1 MTRLAYLG
9 PAGTFT
15 EQAAAEFDPSAEL
28 VAFASEHA
36 VASAIEDD
44 KADRGVLPVENSL
57 DGSVTGTLDVLV
69 HDSELLICGEVVLP
83 IELCLI
89 AQPGTNEAD
98 VRVIYSKPIAL
109 NQCRKFLERN
119 YPKARQAS
127 SMSTTSAVQ
136 KIMTESG
143 SAAIGAERA
152 AEVYGAQVLAR
163 GVQDSVYNE
172 TRFVV
177 LGESDVAATGHDKT
191 SIAFAVSHDRA
202 GTLVEVLH
210 EFSDRSINL
219 TKIESRPS
227 REELGIYIFLIDMEG
242 HRTDPPVAEALAA
255 VEKIASFYRVL
266 GSYPRYADARDS

>member
-1 MTRLAYLG
+1 MPRLAYLG

-15 EQAAAEFDPSAEL
+15 EQAAAKHDPTAEL
-28 VAFASEHA
+28 VPFPSEHA
-36 VASAIEDD
+36 VATAVEEG
-44 KADRGVLPVENSL
+44 KAHEGVLPVENSL

-83 IELCLI
+83 VELCLI
-89 AQPGTNEAD
+89 VRPGMKRED
-98 VRVIYSKPIAL
+98 IEVIYSKPIAL
-109 NQCRKFLERN
+109 NQCRKFLEQH

-127 SMSTTSAVQ
+127 SMSTTAAVQ
-136 KIMTESG
+136 RIVEERG
-143 SAAIGAERA
+143 AAAIGAERA
-152 AEVYGAQVLAR
+152 AEHYGADVLAR
-163 GVQDSVYNE
+163 GVQDSAYNK

-177 LGESDVAATGHDKT
+177 LGETDSDPTGQDKT

-242 HRTDPPVAEALAA
+242 HRTDGPVAQALAA
-255 VEKIASFYRVL
+255 VESTASLYRVL
-266 GSYPRYADARDS
+266 GSYPRYDDARDS

>member
-15 EQAAAEFDPSAEL
+15 EQAAAVHDPSAEL
-28 VAFASEHA
+28 VPFPSEHA
-36 VASAIEDD
+36 VAAAVEEG
-44 KADRGVLPVENSL
+44 KADQGVLPVENSL

-69 HDSELLICGEVVLP
+69 HDSELKISGEVVLP
-83 IELCLI
+83 VELCLI
-89 AQPGTNEAD
+89 AQPGTTAD
-98 VRVIYSKPIAL
+98 DIEVIYSKPIAL
-109 NQCRKFLERN
+109 NQCRKFLEQH

-127 SMSTTSAVQ
+127 AMSTTAAVQ
-136 KIMTESG
+136 LVMGEPH

-152 AEVYGAQVLAR
+152 ADQYGAEVLVR
-163 GVQDSVYNE
+163 GVQDSTYNK

-177 LGESDVAATGHDKT
+177 LDNADREATGSDKT

-210 EFSDRSINL
+210 EFSDREINL

-242 HRTDPPVAEALAA
+242 HRTDAEVAEALAA
-255 VEKIASFYRVL
+255 VESKASFYRVL
-266 GSYPRYADARDS
+266 GSYPRYRDA

>member
-1 MTRLAYLG
+1 MPRLAYLG

-15 EQAAAEFDPSAEL
+15 EQAAAKHDSSAEL
-28 VAFASEHA
+28 VPCPSEHA
-36 VASAIEDD
+36 VAAAINED
-44 KADRGVLPVENSL
+44 KADHGVIPIENSL

-69 HDSELLICGEVVLP
+69 HDSDLKICGEVVLP

-89 AQPGTNEAD
+89 VGHGTKSSD
-98 VRVIYSKPIAL
+98 VDVVYSKPIAL
-109 NQCRKFLERN
+109 NQCRQYLERT
-119 YPKARQAS
+119 YPNARQAS
-127 SMSTTSAVQ
+127 SMSTTAAVQ
-136 KIMTESG
+136 RVLDEPNA
-143 SAAIGAERA
+143 AAIGAERA
-152 AEVYGAQVLAR
+152 ADLYGADVLDR
-163 GVQDSVYNE
+163 GVQDAPHNE

-177 LGESDVAATGHDKT
+177 LGEADREATGHDKT

-242 HRTDPPVAEALAA
+242 HRTDGEVADALKA
-255 VEKIASFYRVL
+255 VEATASFYRLL
-266 GSYPRYADARDS
+266 GSYPRSDAGDS

>member
-15 EQAAAEFDPSAEL
+15 EQAAAEYDPNAEL
-28 VAFASEHA
+28 LSFPSEHA
-36 VASAIEDD
+36 VAKAIEEQ
-44 KADRGVLPVENSL
+44 KANQGVLPVENSL

-69 HDSELLICGEVVLP
+69 HDSDLLICGEVVLP

-89 AQPGTNEAD
+89 VQPGTDEEDIA
-98 VRVIYSKPIAL
+98 VVYSKPIAL
-109 NQCRKFLERN
+109 NQCRKFLEQH

-127 SMSTTSAVQ
+127 AISTTAAVQ

-152 AEVYGAQVLAR
+152 AEQYGGEVLVR
-163 GVQDSVYNE
+163 GVQDSTYNK

-177 LGESDVAATGHDKT
+177 LDEKDCEPTGRDKT

-210 EFSDRSINL
+210 EFSDRWINL

-242 HRTDPPVAEALAA
+242 HRTDAGVAEALAA
-255 VEKIASFYRVL
+255 VESKASFYRFL
-266 GSYPRYADARDS
+266 GSYPRYDDAGDS